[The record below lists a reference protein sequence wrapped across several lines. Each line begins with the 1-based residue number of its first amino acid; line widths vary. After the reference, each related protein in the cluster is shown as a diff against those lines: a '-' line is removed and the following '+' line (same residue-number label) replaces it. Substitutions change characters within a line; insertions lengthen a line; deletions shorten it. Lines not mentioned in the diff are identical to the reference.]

1 MIHSYIHFIMEDD
14 FKFVCK
20 WKTISIC
27 LQMTGTF
34 WKEGWVSWLAVASLA
49 WSELGTAQPQLVKR
63 ILSLHFRHWSCDL
76 KGSYNISR
84 ILSVDLWHWL
94 YDFLGICEISLK
106 TGRQWDL
113 SPSKSLSLSQN
124 RPNPPSIL
132 LYPKTLPQPPSDTA
146 VPTNHSPDLIGFN
159 LT

>member
-1 MIHSYIHFIMEDD
+1 MEDD

-27 LQMTGTF
+27 LQMTVTF

-63 ILSLHFRHWSCDL
+63 ILSLHFKHWSCDL

-84 ILSVDLWHWL
+84 ILSVYFRHWL
-94 YDFLGICEISLK
+94 FDFLGICDISLK
-106 TGRQWDL
+106 TVRQWDL

-124 RPNPPSIL
+124 RPKAATPNPPSIL

-146 VPTNHSPDLIGFN
+146 VPINHSPDLHRF
-159 LT
+159 